1 MSMVFVMILLR
12 LGLYV
17 VRADYPS
24 VNVLACRGCSQTV
37 ILFDNLL

>member
-1 MSMVFVMILLR
+1 MSVVFVMILLR

-24 VNVLACRGCSQTV
+24 VNVLACLMVSLVLC
-37 ILFDNLL
+37 